1 MILLFLFLL
10 SWLVS
15 LSGRAVWLG
24 LARCGACF
32 ACRMAC
38 LGRQSGRKLPPR
50 GGGGFGT
57 FVWLVHAVVAVFER
71 CFCSSARCFRFR
83 NVPFAPPRGGVGF
96 RSWVGVRHAVVAAAS
111 RRGGPREVWG
121 MNTWVILLRFFIG
134 FYFWFLFLVIWGLVV
149 FPGFGPRSPRGSSA
163 SSARGLGGDGVG
175 GSEDD
180 FFPRPVEEV
189 PLAAGVFFGG
199 FRVCRTIFR
208 VEHGVEDEGAGVGV

>member
-1 MILLFLFLL
+1 M
-10 SWLVS
+10 
-15 LSGRAVWLG
+15 WLG
-24 LARCGACF
+24 LARGGACF

-111 RRGGPREVWG
+111 RRGGPRGVWG

-134 FYFWFLFLVIWGLVV
+134 FYFWFLFLVIWGLVGYWFLV
-149 FPGFGPRSPRGSSA
+149 GCWGDEGDVAPGHAKECPLVAVVGIL
-163 SSARGLGGDGVG
+163 LGMGDVV
-175 GSEDD
+175 
-180 FFPRPVEEV
+180 RVV
-189 PLAAGVFFGG
+189 PA
-199 FRVCRTIFR
+199 VCLL
-208 VEHGVEDEGAGVGV
+208 ECGVEDEGAGVGV